1 MDIKKIFMG
10 FGILVI
16 LIVLYRYF
24 FTDPTINSLVSTGSA
39 KSKVVKQA
47 NELTG
52 NAESADF
59 TYSVWIFVKDWSY
72 KLGEKKSIIK
82 RVGTGGTEVCPEIRL
97 SESKNNLEI
106 VMQVYSNTGGSSG
119 EASQLSEICQVS
131 NIPLQKWTHVLVS
144 TNNRALDTYIDG
156 KLVKTCL
163 LEGPPK
169 INGQAPI
176 TVCGAETGSDK
187 NGFEGYVAKVK
198 YYSRTLNPREVYEI
212 YKEGFSNSF
221 FGSLFNRYRL
231 RFSYLKD
238 NQEVGAIE
246 I

>member
-1 MDIKKIFMG
+1 MDVKKIFMG
-10 FGILVI
+10 FGVLVI

-24 FTDPTINSLVSTGSA
+24 FTDPTISSLVSTGSA
-39 KSKVVKQA
+39 KTKVVKQA

-59 TYSVWIFVKDWSY
+59 TYSVWIFVKNWNY
-72 KLGEKKSIIK
+72 KLGSKKSIIK
-82 RVGTGGTEVCPEIRL
+82 RADIAGTEVCPEIRL
-97 SESKNNLEI
+97 GSNTNDLEI
-106 VMQVYSNTGGSSG
+106 VMQVYTNTQDS
-119 EASQLSEICQVS
+119 APSEVCTVS
-131 NIPLQKWTHVLVS
+131 NIPLQKWTHVLVT

-163 LEGPPK
+163 LEGSPK
-169 INGQAPI
+169 INGAAPI
-176 TVCGAETGSDK
+176 VVCGPEAGSEE
-187 NGFEGYVAKVK
+187 NGFDGYVAKVK

-221 FGSLFNRYRL
+221 FGSLFNKYRL

>member
-39 KSKVVKQA
+39 KTKVVKQA
-47 NELTG
+47 TELTG

-59 TYSVWIFVKDWSY
+59 TYSVWIFVKDWNY
-72 KLGEKKSIIK
+72 KLGVKKSIIK
-82 RVGTGGTEVCPEIRL
+82 RVGTDGSQVCPEIRL
-97 SESKNNLEI
+97 SESTNNLEI
-106 VMQVYSNTGGSSG
+106 VMQVYSNTGENNSS
-119 EASQLSEICQVS
+119 LSEVCTVS
-131 NIPLQKWTHVLVS
+131 NIPLQKWTHILVS

-176 TVCGAETGSDK
+176 TVCGVETGPEALP
-187 NGFEGYVAKVK
+187 GFDGYVAKVK

-212 YKEGFSNSF
+212 YKEGFSNSY
-221 FGSLFNRYRL
+221 FGSLFNKYKL